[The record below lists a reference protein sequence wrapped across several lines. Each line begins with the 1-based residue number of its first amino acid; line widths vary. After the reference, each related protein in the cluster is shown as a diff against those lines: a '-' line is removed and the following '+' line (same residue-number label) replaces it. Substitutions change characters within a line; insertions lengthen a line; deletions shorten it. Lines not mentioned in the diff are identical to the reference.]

1 MSSENL
7 CTLFPKR
14 AEEKGFYRM
23 NNSRLYYEG
32 RDGQTFFAEV
42 SFEKVKKKKKNL
54 CGSSKR
60 AIPSLAIPD
69 IRNAQTNVLS
79 IYT

>member
-42 SFEKVKKKKKNL
+42 SFEKVKKKKK
-54 CGSSKR
+54 KFFAVPR
-60 AIPSLAIPD
+60 KEQFP
-69 IRNAQTNVLS
+69 V
-79 IYT
+79 